1 MSKFKAF
8 LLLHGI
14 VFLWGFTGILG
25 KLLHQ
30 DAVIIVWYRVLIAS
44 AALAIFLLI
53 KKSSFQLQ
61 KHQILPVIAVG
72 AVVALHWITFYYAIQ
87 KSTASL
93 GILCLSTTTL
103 HVVWLEPILLKT
115 PFHGRKLVFS
125 LLVVLGVAFIARDF
139 KGQLLVAL
147 ELGLFSALLA
157 GIFSVSNAKLSQS
170 IPSSLLSF
178 YELATGGIIISL
190 FLLVNKMPLQA
201 FELSLSDGLWLLF
214 LGIGCTSFAFV
225 AAIYLVKMLGAYTV
239 SLTINLE
246 PVYTILLAAILLG
259 EHQILSLEFY
269 LGAVVIVAVLLLNAW
284 WNRDKKKKLRNFTF
298 T

>member
-1 MSKFKAF
+1 MSKIKAF
-8 LLLHGI
+8 WLLHGI

-25 KLLHQ
+25 KLLPQ
-30 DAVIIVWYRVLIAS
+30 EAIIIVWYRVVIAS
-44 AALAIFLLI
+44 LTLALFLRI
-53 KKSSFQLQ
+53 KKTSFQLQ
-61 KHQILPVIAVG
+61 KHQILPVVAVG
-72 AVVALHWITFYYAIQ
+72 TVVALHWITFYYAIQ

-93 GILCLSTTTL
+93 GILCLSTTTM
-103 HVVWLEPILLKT
+103 HVVWLEPLLLKT

-147 ELGLFSALLA
+147 QLGLFSALLA
-157 GIFSVSNAKLSQS
+157 GVFSVSNAKLSQT
-170 IPSSLLSF
+170 IPSTLLSF
-178 YELATGGIIISL
+178 YELATGGIIVSL
-190 FLLVNKMPLQA
+190 VLLVSNMPLQA
-201 FELSLSDGLWLLF
+201 FALSLTDGLWLLF

-269 LGAVVIVAVLLLNAW
+269 AGAAVIVGVLLLNAW
-284 WNRDKKKKLRNFTF
+284 WNRDKKKMRNFTF

>member
-25 KLLHQ
+25 KLLPQ
-30 DAVIIVWYRVLIAS
+30 EAIIIVWYRVVIAS
-44 AALAIFLLI
+44 LTLALFLRI
-53 KKSSFQLQ
+53 KKTSFQLQ
-61 KHQILPVIAVG
+61 KHQILPVVAVG
-72 AVVALHWITFYYAIQ
+72 TVVALHWITFYYAIQ

-93 GILCLSTTTL
+93 GILCLSTTTI
-103 HVVWLEPILLKT
+103 HVVWLEPLLLKT

-157 GIFSVSNAKLSQS
+157 GVFSVSNAKLSQT
-170 IPSSLLSF
+170 IPSTLLSF
-178 YELATGGIIISL
+178 YELATGGIIVSL
-190 FLLVNKMPLQA
+190 VLLVSNKPLQA
-201 FELSLSDGLWLLF
+201 FALSLTDGLWLLF

-225 AAIYLVKMLGAYTV
+225 AAIYLVKLLGAYTV

-246 PVYTILLAAILLG
+246 PVYTICLAAILLG

-269 LGAVVIVAVLLLNAW
+269 VGAAVIVAVLLLNAW
-284 WNRDKKKKLRNFTF
+284 WNREPKKRIA
-298 T
+298 

>member
-1 MSKFKAF
+1 MSKIKAF

-25 KLLHQ
+25 KLLPQ
-30 DAVIIVWYRVLIAS
+30 EAIIIVWYRVVIAS
-44 AALAIFLLI
+44 LTLALFLRI
-53 KKSSFQLQ
+53 KKTSFQLQ
-61 KHQILPVIAVG
+61 KHQILPVVAVG
-72 AVVALHWITFYYAIQ
+72 TVVALHWITFYYAIQ

-93 GILCLSTTTL
+93 GILCLSTTTM
-103 HVVWLEPILLKT
+103 HVVWLEPLLLKT

-157 GIFSVSNAKLSQS
+157 GVFSVSNAKLSQT
-170 IPSSLLSF
+170 IPSTLLSF
-178 YELATGGIIISL
+178 YELATGGIIVSL
-190 FLLVNKMPLQA
+190 VLLVSNKPLQA
-201 FELSLSDGLWLLF
+201 FALSLTDGLWLLF

-225 AAIYLVKMLGAYTV
+225 AAIYLVKLLGAYTV

-246 PVYTILLAAILLG
+246 PVYTICLAAILLG

-269 LGAVVIVAVLLLNAW
+269 VGAAVIVAVLLLNAW
-284 WNRDKKKKLRNFTF
+284 WNREPKKRIA
-298 T
+298 

>member
-1 MSKFKAF
+1 MSKIKAF
-8 LLLHGI
+8 WLLHGI

-25 KLLHQ
+25 KLLPQ
-30 DAVIIVWYRVLIAS
+30 EAIIIVWYRVVIAS
-44 AALAIFLLI
+44 LTLALFLRI
-53 KKSSFQLQ
+53 KKTSFQLQ
-61 KHQILPVIAVG
+61 KHQILPVVAVG
-72 AVVALHWITFYYAIQ
+72 TVVALHWITFYYAIQ

-93 GILCLSTTTL
+93 GILCLSTTTM
-103 HVVWLEPILLKT
+103 HVVWLEPLLLKT

-157 GIFSVSNAKLSQS
+157 GVFSVSNAKLSQT
-170 IPSSLLSF
+170 IPSTLLSF
-178 YELATGGIIISL
+178 YELATGGIIVSL
-190 FLLVNKMPLQA
+190 VLLVSNMPLQA
-201 FELSLSDGLWLLF
+201 FALSLTDGLWLLF

-269 LGAVVIVAVLLLNAW
+269 AGAAVIVGVLLLNAW
-284 WNRDKKKKLRNFTF
+284 WNRDKKRQLRNFTF